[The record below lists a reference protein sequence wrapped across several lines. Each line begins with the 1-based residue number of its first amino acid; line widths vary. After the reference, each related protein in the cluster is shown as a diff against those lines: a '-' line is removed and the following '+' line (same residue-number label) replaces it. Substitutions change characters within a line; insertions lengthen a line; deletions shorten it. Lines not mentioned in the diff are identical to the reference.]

1 MRYQPLPYIIC
12 ITGQQTIAGRR
23 PPYNRSGWRSV
34 DEMTVAAA
42 RRLAAQQGLRMV
54 SRATPRVSRSHP
66 SGSYIELRYVDP
78 RPGAPANITP
88 AAQED

>member
-1 MRYQPLPYIIC
+1 MPYQTRPYIIC
-12 ITGQQTIAGRR
+12 VTGQHTIAGRR

-34 DEMTVAAA
+34 EEMTVSDA
-42 RRLAAQQGLRMV
+42 RKLAAQQGLSMPTRTTPRSGV
-54 SRATPRVSRSHP
+54 SRP

-88 AAQED
+88 AAQEE